1 MDLNLI
7 VSQALAAA
15 VETAVKPLR
24 DRVEQLEAS
33 VRALDAWS
41 ATAGAHLTDR
51 LNAVETRVLSTTDTV
66 GLQAICN
73 RLDALEASINVED
86 LEETIDARISEYIE
100 NNDLSE
106 FVDASN
112 LDWSGIDN
120 HIDEKVEER
129 VRELIC
135 SAQISL

>member
-1 MDLNLI
+1 MIDLNTALT
-7 VSQALAAA
+7 QAINEAL
-15 VETAVKPLR
+15 KPL
-24 DRVEQLEAS
+24 LERIATIESS

-41 ATAGAHLTDR
+41 ATAGRHLTDR
-51 LNAVETRVLSTTDTV
+51 LNAVETRVLTTTDNV

-73 RLDALEASINVED
+73 RLDALEASINVDD
-86 LEETIDARISEYIE
+86 LEETIDARISEYVE

-112 LDWSGIDN
+112 LDWSGFDN